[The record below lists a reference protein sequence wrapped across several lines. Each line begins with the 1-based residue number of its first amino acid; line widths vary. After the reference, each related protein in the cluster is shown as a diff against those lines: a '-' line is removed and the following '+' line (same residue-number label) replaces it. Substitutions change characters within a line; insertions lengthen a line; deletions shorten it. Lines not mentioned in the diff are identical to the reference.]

1 MIKNL
6 LAPIGLALALGL
18 LFSSMEEVSAAQEC
32 KADGDC
38 KSGEY
43 CILALTPHVCKA
55 PQEAGAPCKR
65 DVVCASKKC
74 DIPAGK
80 EGGVCK

>member
-1 MIKNL
+1 MIMKL
-6 LAPIGLALALGL
+6 LGFTFALALGIVV
-18 LFSSMEEVSAAQEC
+18 SSLEDVQAAAEC

-38 KSGEY
+38 PSGQY
-43 CILALTPHVCKA
+43 CIVALTPHVCKP
-55 PQEAGAPCKR
+55 PQETGAPCKR